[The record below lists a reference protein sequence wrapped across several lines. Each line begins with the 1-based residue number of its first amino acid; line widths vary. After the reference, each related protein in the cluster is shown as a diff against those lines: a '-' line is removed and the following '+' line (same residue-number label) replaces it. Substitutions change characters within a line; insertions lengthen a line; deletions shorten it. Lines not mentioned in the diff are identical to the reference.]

1 MESPAGIGLA
11 RAFVPGGE
19 TRDLSANIRREN
31 HPLRIVRSLL
41 LGSFVSAAL
50 LPQRADAFWLL
61 GFSTADTL
69 PRGELGAIAGT
80 GGQYSSVGDPR
91 SDSFTPFLPHAG
103 LRVGVADGWDV
114 GYRLTQVALPYSS
127 AGPSLGGEVDVKHR
141 LTSPESA
148 WQSALVLGVAYSYL
162 DLESRSKSAWSPGVD
177 WVVSR
182 PVGHDLTAIS
192 ELRYVYTA
200 IPAGPGGEQANHV
213 SATGIDFGLR
223 IGVKAKV
230 SIIPEIGLFDFS
242 GRLAGRNGSGFAA
255 QYGVVLAFRF

>member
-1 MESPAGIGLA
+1 MRVA
-11 RAFVPGGE
+11 RY
-19 TRDLSANIRREN
+19 
-31 HPLRIVRSLL
+31 LL
-41 LGSFVSAAL
+41 LASFAGAAL
-50 LPQRADAFWLL
+50 MPPRASAFWLL

-69 PRGELGAIAGT
+69 PRGDFGAIAGT

-103 LRVGVADGWDV
+103 LRVGIADGWDV

-127 AGPSLGGEVDVKHR
+127 AGPSLGGELDVKHR
-141 LTSPESA
+141 LTSA
-148 WQSALVLGVAYSYL
+148 DGVWQSALVLGVAYSYL
-162 DLESRSKSAWSPGVD
+162 DLEGQSKSAWSPGAD

-182 PVGHDLTAIS
+182 AVGHGLTAIS

-200 IPAGPGGEQANHV
+200 VPSGAGGEQANHV
-213 SATGIDFGLR
+213 NATGVDFGMRVALK
-223 IGVKAKV
+223 GQV
-230 SIIPEIGLFDFS
+230 SLIPEIGVFDFS